1 MPRPLC
7 PRRISHRPPAR
18 YFKPAGI
25 PMRDLREIELAADE
39 VEALRLADFEGLYR
53 EEAAQHMEVSRQTFD
68 RIVRAARA
76 KVAEAL
82 VTGQALRLLHPGAE
96 PITE

>member
-7 PRRISHRPPAR
+7 PRRIGHRPPAR

-39 VEALRLADFEGLYR
+39 VEALRLADHEGMYR
-53 EEAAQHMEVSRQTFD
+53 EEAASHMEVSRQTFD
-68 RIVRAARA
+68 RIVRGARA

-82 VTGQALRLLHPGAE
+82 VEGQALRLVRPGPEAASE
-96 PITE
+96 